1 MLGIWTRVPMLMQ
14 GALYPLS
21 LCLITGFWSWYV
33 FLKIYFKYMLASM
46 SREYRSGEAS
56 DPLELELQATGSHLI
71 QVLKLPGQLLLLPT
85 VIFLQPLLWVFETES
100 HAAQASLRHITS
112 LWLTLNSWPSSLY
125 FPSAGIVSLCPYAQL
140 TKVSY
145 WFLTFMFP
153 SALWLLCM
161 LLHSA
166 VMFSWARTA
175 LQESWRACVTWYK
188 LTSVSQYLWTCYCF
202 LSTIRSSKCELWLQC
217 LWIRC

>member
-1 MLGIWTRVPMLMQ
+1 MLETEPRALCMLGKGSLNS
-14 GALYPLS
+14 ANCSAPLPS
-21 LCLITGFWSWYV
+21 PPPTV

-112 LWLTLNSWPSSLY
+112 LWLTLNS
-125 FPSAGIVSLCPYAQL
+125 
-140 TKVSY
+140 
-145 WFLTFMFP
+145 
-153 SALWLLCM
+153 
-161 LLHSA
+161 
-166 VMFSWARTA
+166 
-175 LQESWRACVTWYK
+175 
-188 LTSVSQYLWTCYCF
+188 
-202 LSTIRSSKCELWLQC
+202 
-217 LWIRC
+217 